1 MTTQHTPTPTPD
13 PAPTPATAPGSV
25 SGQARRRYPG
35 LPNTL
40 HWALLALGVIGEIAD
55 IAFTRSALELLLLDQ
70 PLLCAVI
77 ALVISITASA
87 AAIHAGISHAN
98 HHPRTTAV
106 LAGAWAGLGAALAI
120 MRWNLAELI
129 SSDGT
134 ATIVTPAGQHI
145 VAVLMAVLYTLAGL
159 VLAVSAEH
167 LFSTPARQWTTSRA
181 KLRRTQRDLSAAE
194 ARYTRL
200 DTAHTHHHHQTRAYQ
215 QRIDQ
220 AHHHINHR
228 TATLK
233 NHARLEIAHHL
244 ANPATTTGIRTPHQ
258 PTNQH

>member
-1 MTTQHTPTPTPD
+1 MTTHSNTPTPTPTPD
-13 PAPTPATAPGSV
+13 PAPGSV
-25 SGQARRRYPG
+25 SGESRRRYPG

-40 HWALLALGVIGEIAD
+40 HWVLLGLGIIGEIAD

-87 AAIHAGISHAN
+87 AAIHAGITHAN
-98 HHPRTTAV
+98 HQPRATAV
-106 LAGAWAGLGAALAI
+106 LAVAWAGLGAALAI

-167 LFSTPARQWTTSRA
+167 LFSTPARQWATSRA
-181 KLRRTQRDLSAAE
+181 KLRRTLRDLGAAE
-194 ARYTRL
+194 ASYTRL
-200 DTAHTHHHHQTRAYQ
+200 DTAHTHHINETRQYEQ
-215 QRIDQ
+215 LIDQ
-220 AHHHINHR
+220 AHHHITHR

-233 NHARLEIAHHL
+233 NHARLEIARHL
-244 ANPATTTGIRTPHQ
+244 ANPTTTTGIRTPHQ
-258 PTNQH
+258 PR